1 MDVSVTLVE
10 IYMSNL
16 FNGEDIL
23 STKFLIICLL
33 NDIVANWIE

>member
-16 FNGEDIL
+16 VNGEDIL
-23 STKFLIICLL
+23 STKLLIICLL
-33 NDIVANWIE
+33 IDIVANWIE